1 MTAPPPPQ
9 PPPTSGPLLPV
20 LAAVTYLASV
30 IAVFGFLSLFLGRDV
45 IELGDAGPLLGPLM
59 VVAAAVVTV
68 LALVRLTDR
77 PGPWRS
83 ALLTIVAVY
92 VAMLGVGALA
102 YSLGRGQ
109 PLWFVFFIAEQAAS
123 PFVIAA
129 AVLAGGFVGGLWMLV
144 RRMTAP

>member
-1 MTAPPPPQ
+1 MTAQQPQQ
-9 PPPTSGPLLPV
+9 PPPTNGPLLPV

-45 IELGDAGPLLGPLM
+45 IEHNDAGPLLGPLM

-68 LALVRLTDR
+68 LALVRVTER
-77 PGPWRS
+77 PSPWRS
-83 ALLTIVAVY
+83 ALVTVVTVY
-92 VAMLGVGALA
+92 LAMLGVGALA

-109 PLWFVFFIAEQAAS
+109 PLWFVFFITEQAAS

-129 AVLAGGFVGGLWMLV
+129 ALLAGGFVGGLWMLV
-144 RRMTAP
+144 RRMNAP